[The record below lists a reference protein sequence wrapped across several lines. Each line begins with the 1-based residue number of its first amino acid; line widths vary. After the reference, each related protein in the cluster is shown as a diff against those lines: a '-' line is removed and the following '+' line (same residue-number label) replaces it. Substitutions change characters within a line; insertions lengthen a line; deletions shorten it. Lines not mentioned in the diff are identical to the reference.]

1 MSSASPQSTG
11 AGPGSHASGAPATAG
26 APVTVA
32 AVQMVSGTS
41 LEANLARAGHWI
53 AQAARQGAALVS
65 LPEYFCLMGHQDTD
79 KLPFAERPGDLDA
92 PIQGMLSRA
101 AREHGVW
108 ILGGTLPM
116 AIAGAPIPADRVR
129 NTTCVFAPDGS
140 LVTRYDKLHLFC
152 YDNGRE
158 RYDEARV
165 LEAGEAPVTLDAAMP
180 GGGPSLRVG
189 LSICYDLRFPE
200 LYRAMSFSAGQAP
213 LDLISV
219 PAAFTHT
226 TGQAH
231 WELLLRARAVE
242 NQAYVIAAAQGGTH
256 ENGRRTWGHSMV
268 VDPWGEVLACLPEG
282 EGLALARLDPARIA
296 QVRSQLPALQ
306 HRRL

>member
-1 MSSASPQSTG
+1 MSSTTSTTTSTR
-11 AGPGSHASGAPATAG
+11 PAG
-26 APVTVA
+26 AAAPTSSSPVTIA
-32 AVQMVSGTS
+32 AVQMVSGTR
-41 LEANLARAGHWI
+41 LEANLERAAHWI
-53 AQAARQGAALVS
+53 GEAARQGAQLVS
-65 LPEYFCLMGHQDTD
+65 LPEYFCLMGHKDTD

-116 AIAGAPIPADRVR
+116 ALEGGPVPAERVR

-140 LVTRYDKLHLFC
+140 MAARYDKLHLFC

-165 LEAGEAPVTLDAAMP
+165 LEPGQAPTTFSAALP
-180 GGGPSLRVG
+180 GGPALHLG

-200 LYRAMSFSAGQAP
+200 LFRTMSFGAGGP

-219 PAAFTHT
+219 PAAFTYT

-256 ENGRRTWGHSMV
+256 ENGRRTWGHSLI
-268 VDPWGEVLACLPEG
+268 VDPWGEVLACVPEG
-282 EGLALARLDPARIA
+282 EGLAIAQLDPARIA
-296 QVRSQLPALQ
+296 QVREQLPALQ